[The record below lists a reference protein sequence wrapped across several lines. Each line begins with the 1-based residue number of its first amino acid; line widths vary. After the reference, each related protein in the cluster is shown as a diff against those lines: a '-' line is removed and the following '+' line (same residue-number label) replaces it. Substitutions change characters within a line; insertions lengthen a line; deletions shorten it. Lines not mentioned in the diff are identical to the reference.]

1 MNSINIYGRLVRDP
15 ELKAYT
21 NSKGESNTMCNF
33 TVAVNRRFGDD
44 ADFFNCTIFG
54 KRVEVIDKFFRK
66 ASRIA
71 VSGEMQC
78 NKKDDK
84 YYWNLLVSNFDFVD
98 TKNDSINNQNPLPE
112 SFEEIEEDVPF

>member
-44 ADFFNCTIFG
+44 ADFFQLYYIWE
-54 KRVEVIDKFFRK
+54 K
-66 ASRIA
+66 
-71 VSGEMQC
+71 SGS
-78 NKKDDK
+78 
-84 YYWNLLVSNFDFVD
+84 Y
-98 TKNDSINNQNPLPE
+98 
-112 SFEEIEEDVPF
+112 